1 MLYMFYNPIKHQI
14 RVIISRLIKT
24 SFHVLRLVQGHTKK
38 EITSI
43 CSSNVKSVLADILP
57 LSTNKLFHKFL
68 IRFRFSDKL
77 SLIMKINNKNFTPTL
92 SNAAHLR
99 NRMRSEVILCK
110 SKWLVEQSRSV
121 YT

>member
-1 MLYMFYNPIKHQI
+1 MKIHYCIIQEKNFLKKAKQNPTTPVGN
-14 RVIISRLIKT
+14 VI
-24 SFHVLRLVQGHTKK
+24 
-38 EITSI
+38 
-43 CSSNVKSVLADILP
+43 
-57 LSTNKLFHKFL
+57 FHKFL

-77 SLIMKINNKNFTPTL
+77 SLTMKINSKNFTPTL

-110 SKWLVEQSRSV
+110 SKWMVEQSRSV

>member
-43 CSSNVKSVLADILP
+43 CSSNVKSVLADMP
-57 LSTNKLFHKFL
+57 LSTNKLFHKCL
-68 IRFRFSDKL
+68 IPLIPLHLAKQLNNLNWILNSIQTREKTFNFCAFFKL
-77 SLIMKINNKNFTPTL
+77 QFITFTYNHVSL
-92 SNAAHLR
+92 
-99 NRMRSEVILCK
+99 
-110 SKWLVEQSRSV
+110 
-121 YT
+121 